1 MTRILVIG
9 EKCIDRFTYGDV
21 NRLSPEA
28 PIPVFIP
35 KKTITN
41 DGMASNV
48 VRNLKTM
55 CDGEIEIIGYH
66 QNKMIYKTRYV
77 EEKSNYPFIRVDEG
91 EEDID
96 RIEFNDE
103 IIEDILIS
111 DAVIVSDY
119 DKGFLTEDDI
129 QKISQLSKFVVLD
142 SKKKLKEETIKMFD
156 FVKMNESEFKNN
168 FTDKKDLLDKIIITL
183 GSKGAKHNEIH
194 YHSESPKET
203 IDVSGA
209 GDTFVAAFTK
219 KYLET
224 NDVSISISFANKLSG
239 KVVSKR
245 GVSVV

>member
-1 MTRILVIG
+1 MKQKDKNIL
-9 EKCIDRFTYGDV
+9 EH
-21 NRLSPEA
+21 A
-28 PIPVFIP
+28 H
-35 KKTITN
+35 
-41 DGMASNV
+41 
-48 VRNLKTM
+48 
-55 CDGEIEIIGYH
+55 EIIYE
-66 QNKMIYKTRYV
+66 RA
-77 EEKSNYPFIRVDEG
+77 EESARKYGPFSEG
-91 EEDID
+91 MEKV
-96 RIEFNDE
+96 
-103 IIEDILIS
+103 
-111 DAVIVSDY
+111 A
-119 DKGFLTEDDI
+119 
-129 QKISQLSKFVVLD
+129 QLSKFVVLD

-194 YHSESPKET
+194 YHSENPKET